1 MELSSQVTGL
11 LFAAVALLGWTVLSF
26 FVRASIQGAPLVKS
40 TALLST
46 TNLLFL
52 TPVTFFFVP
61 ISSFWPLSPR
71 AIGLIITTGF
81 IMVACSR
88 LTYYFAI
95 RRIGPS
101 RTLPVATSTP
111 VITAYMA
118 AFALG
123 EPVTV
128 SMLAGMALL
137 VLGVTVVVKADP
149 AHAGAGPSFSPR
161 ERFWGYVAAG
171 VTAVIWSLSSIML
184 KFLVREVHPLASAT
198 LIVWAGVPCLW
209 ILSRFDRGPDAAK
222 PIPWHRWRWFA
233 LASISQSIA
242 VPAYT
247 AGLMFAYAVSV
258 SSVTALQPIL
268 ALIIAG
274 VFLPHVENI
283 TRTMVLGACIT
294 VGGTLIVLLS

>member
-1 MELSSQVTGL
+1 M
-11 LFAAVALLGWTVLSF
+11 FAAVALVGWTVLSF
-26 FVRASIQGAPLVKS
+26 FVRVSIQGAPLVKS

-46 TNLLFL
+46 TNLILL
-52 TPVTFFFVP
+52 TPITLYFVP
-61 ISSFWPLSPR
+61 ISSFWPMRLET
-71 AIGLIITTGF
+71 IGLIAATGF

-123 EPVTV
+123 EPVTIP
-128 SMLAGMALL
+128 MLVGLALL
-137 VLGVTVVVKADP
+137 ILGVTVMVQADP
-149 AHAGAGPSFSPR
+149 AHAGAGPSFSAR

-171 VTAVIWSLSSIML
+171 ATTLIWSLSSIML
-184 KFLVREVHPLASAT
+184 KFIVKEVHPLAGAT
-198 LIVWAGVPCLW
+198 LVVWAGVPCLW
-209 ILSRFDRGPDAAK
+209 ILSLFDRGPDASK
-222 PIPWHRWRWFA
+222 PIPWDRWRWFA

-247 AGLMFAYAVSV
+247 AGLLLAYAVHV

-268 ALIIAG
+268 ALLIAS
-274 VFLPHVENI
+274 VFLSHVENI
-283 TRTMVLGACIT
+283 TRPMVLGACTT
-294 VGGTLIVLLS
+294 VAGTLIVLLS